1 MARSIL
7 EILLRTK
14 GGKQTKEDVEG
25 VGKATTGLGGA
36 FKSAGGALIGIG
48 LAVGIADY
56 GREAFLAAAE
66 GRAMTAALTA
76 SLGPTENYA
85 DAIAQAKIET
95 RGMINEATL
104 AGTITA
110 QLAGGLA
117 NNAEEA
123 AKLTR
128 AGGILSTVF
137 AASGASME
145 SFNRLLSTGS
155 AQLVDNFNLTLG
167 QVNARKA
174 LIETSTDLEG
184 QEAKLQAIKELLIES
199 SVKYESSISAEQ
211 EALAQS
217 KAAWIDLKGA
227 VGEFIAGPGT
237 DLLNWGAESTKEVQ
251 RRVEILQGLGGQLDT
266 IREKRGFEA
275 QRQQLEKLN
284 LELGTLQGIVDD
296 FGAESPADVLAG
308 DLAVIAALEA
318 QIAEIEESLE
328 GARRA
333 TVRLDSAV
341 VESGLPEYQ
350 QQVFQAARAVDMLAQ
365 AEREAA
371 QAVAQSRSAQAA
383 RMTGLAAQ
391 FGVEAAQVDPISQ
404 RQMLTDFFAVREEGE
419 EDVADAA
426 IRAQERA
433 VSEAA
438 QLWNSNKGVIA
449 SVLSE
454 GFSVL
459 DDLTLPF
466 LSQDTGRD
474 IGENARRLA
483 AVAMG
488 DFSGEAAKLLEQE
501 KPELFAKL
509 MASGD
514 PAAMAQDI
522 LKDFQS
528 GVDQFGL
535 IDEAT
540 ALERARK
547 IIFGNISKEEMAAR
561 LTEQLTGEGF
571 GQKQISAALG
581 EAGFAAGGNEAAI
594 EGGTT
599 GFGDF
604 EAGLLLAAEEGETM
618 SKLGRILGEQVK
630 DNPDWLEAGLAAG
643 RAFEGAF
650 FQTFEA
656 GGWGGRMIS
665 KIITDVVAQIGLP
678 HPMEGRGTP

>member
-1 MARSIL
+1 
-7 EILLRTK
+7 
-14 GGKQTKEDVEG
+14 
-25 VGKATTGLGGA
+25 
-36 FKSAGGALIGIG
+36 
-48 LAVGIADY
+48 
-56 GREAFLAAAE
+56 
-66 GRAMTAALTA
+66 
-76 SLGPTENYA
+76 
-85 DAIAQAKIET
+85 
-95 RGMINEATL
+95 
-104 AGTITA
+104 
-110 QLAGGLA
+110 
-117 NNAEEA
+117 
-123 AKLTR
+123 
-128 AGGILSTVF
+128 
-137 AASGASME
+137 
-145 SFNRLLSTGS
+145 
-155 AQLVDNFNLTLG
+155 
-167 QVNARKA
+167 
-174 LIETSTDLEG
+174 
-184 QEAKLQAIKELLIES
+184 
-199 SVKYESSISAEQ
+199 
-211 EALAQS
+211 
-217 KAAWIDLKGA
+217 
-227 VGEFIAGPGT
+227 
-237 DLLNWGAESTKEVQ
+237 
-251 RRVEILQGLGGQLDT
+251 
-266 IREKRGFEA
+266 
-275 QRQQLEKLN
+275 RQQLEKLN
-284 LELGTLQGIVDD
+284 LERGTLQGIVGD

-333 TVRLDSAV
+333 TVRLDSAI

-404 RQMLTDFFAVREEGE
+404 RQMLTDFFAVREDGE

-433 VSEAA
+433 VDEAA

-466 LSQDTGRD
+466 LSQYTGRD

-514 PAAMAQDI
+514 PAAMAQD
-522 LKDFQS
+522 LLRQFQA
-528 GVDQFGL
+528 GADPEGL

-540 ALERARK
+540 ALDRARK
-547 IIFGNISKEEMAAR
+547 IIFGNISKEELAAR

-571 GQKQISAALG
+571 GQEQVSAALG
-581 EAGFAAGGNEAAI
+581 QAGFTAGGNEAAA
-594 EGGTT
+594 EGGAT

-604 EAGLLLAAEEGETM
+604 EAGLLMAAEEGETM

-643 RAFEGAF
+643 RAFESAF